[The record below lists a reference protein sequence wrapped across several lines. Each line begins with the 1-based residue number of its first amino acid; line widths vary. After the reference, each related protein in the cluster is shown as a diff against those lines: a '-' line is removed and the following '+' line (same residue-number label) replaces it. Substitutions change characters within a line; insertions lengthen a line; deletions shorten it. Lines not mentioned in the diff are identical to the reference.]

1 MAQAPI
7 RTTGDAGHRRL
18 GAGGRD
24 AVAARDQIAA
34 ILRNRI
40 GPHAAALFAEVETVP
55 DGGAEWRSADGEALT
70 PIAALPVE
78 RAAKL
83 QARHQEIADEIESL
97 AERIAGEGDAGRL
110 AAHMMR
116 LALVTPEG
124 FSALHA
130 AGDQPVLVNWG
141 HAAEGQDVPVMAETP
156 QPAQTSAPPVAA
168 EPTTMAAAAG
178 TAPVPEP
185 GAGSGGA
192 PLGEP
197 SRHGLGWLAW
207 ALPLAL
213 LIALAILIWLLL
225 QPLAPVVVER
235 DMPAPPPEN
244 PVPAA
249 RDGLAALK
257 AELETARAWRDELPT
272 LCVPI
277 PEARVEPPL
286 PKPEPKPARAPEPEP
301 EVVVTVPPAE
311 PQPAPPPRP
320 RPQLPAEVPRAG
332 AGLPQIAELPSQP
345 APKPSVCEPGWTP
358 TQRPEVMVVIDGSGS
373 MREGF
378 PGASSRIDAAKESI
392 TQVVRNLHK
401 DIKTGLVSFTDCN
414 ETSTPKKYSYA
425 ERPELLSRVRAVS
438 PTRGTSLAN
447 SIRRAGNAAKS
458 VGPATVIVVSDGEDT
473 CGGDPCAAA
482 RALKSQKPLLTVN
495 VIDLSGARS
504 SVLQCVANATGG
516 RVFVPKNAVEIT
528 REMQEAT
535 GQPDASQCNL

>member
-1 MAQAPI
+1 MAQATI
-7 RTTGDAGHRRL
+7 RTTGEAGHRRL

-40 GPHAAALFAEVETVP
+40 GPHAAAFFAEVATTP

-70 PIAALPVE
+70 PIASLPAE

-83 QARHQEIADEIESL
+83 EARHQEIAAEIESL
-97 AERIAGEGDAGRL
+97 AARIAGEGDAGRL

-124 FSALHA
+124 YPALHA

-141 HAAEGQDVPVMAETP
+141 HAAEGQDIPVMAELP
-156 QPAQTSAPPVAA
+156 QPAQPAGVAPTAP
-168 EPTTMAAAAG
+168 AAAAG
-178 TAPVPEP
+178 AAPVPAP
-185 GAGSGGA
+185 DADAGPTGSPLAA
-192 PLGEP
+192 PAQA
-197 SRHGLGWLAW
+197 GLGWLAW

-213 LIALAILIWLLL
+213 LIALAVLIWLLL
-225 QPLAPVVVER
+225 QPLTPIVVER
-235 DMPAPPPEN
+235 EMPAPPPEN

-249 RDGLAALK
+249 QDNLAALK
-257 AELETARAWRDELPT
+257 AELETARIWLDELPK
-272 LCVPI
+272 LCGPI
-277 PEARVEPPL
+277 PEARVEPP
-286 PKPEPKPARAPEPEP
+286 PPAPPPAPEPEPKPEP
-301 EVVVTVPPAE
+301 EVVVPAK
-311 PQPAPPPRP
+311 PQPASEPRP
-320 RPQLPAEVPRAG
+320 RPALPAEVPRADETPP
-332 AGLPQIAELPSQP
+332 LIAELPP
-345 APKPSVCEPGWTP
+345 AGTPKPSVCEPGWTP

-378 PGASSRIDAAKESI
+378 PGASSRIDAAKDSI

-482 RALKSQKPLLTVN
+482 HALKSQKPLLTVN

-516 RVFVPKNAVEIT
+516 RVFVPRNAVEIT

-535 GQPDASQCNL
+535 GQPDASQCNP

>member
-1 MAQAPI
+1 MAQATI
-7 RTTGDAGHRRL
+7 RTTGEAGHRRL

-40 GPHAAALFAEVETVP
+40 GPHAAALFAEVETAA

-70 PIAALPVE
+70 PAASLPPE
-78 RAAKL
+78 RAAAL
-83 QARHQEIADEIESL
+83 RARQQEIAGEIETL
-97 AERIAGEGDAGRL
+97 AARIAGEGDAGRL

-124 FSALHA
+124 YPALHA

-141 HAAEGQDVPVMAETP
+141 HAAEGQDIPVMADLP
-156 QPAQTSAPPVAA
+156 QSAQPAPVAST
-168 EPTTMAAAAG
+168 PAAIPASAG
-178 TAPVPEP
+178 AAPVPAPEADAEP
-185 GAGSGGA
+185 GGA
-192 PLGEP
+192 TLAEP
-197 SRHGLGWLAW
+197 ARHGLGWLAW

-213 LIALAILIWLLL
+213 LIALALLIWLLL
-225 QPLAPVVVER
+225 QPLAPIVLER
-235 DMPAPPPEN
+235 EMPAPPPEN

-249 RDGLAALK
+249 QDSLAALK
-257 AELETARAWRDELPT
+257 AELETARIWLDEIPK
-272 LCVPI
+272 LCGPI
-277 PEARVEPPL
+277 PEARVEPP
-286 PKPEPKPARAPEPEP
+286 PPEPEP
-301 EVVVTVPPAE
+301 EPELEVVVPAK
-311 PQPAPPPRP
+311 PQPAPEPRP
-320 RPQLPAEVPRAG
+320 RPTLPAEVPRADETPS
-332 AGLPQIAELPSQP
+332 LIAELPTTST
-345 APKPSVCEPGWTP
+345 PKPSVCQPGWTP

-373 MREGF
+373 MRDGF
-378 PGASSRIDAAKESI
+378 PGASSRIDAAKQSI
-392 TQVVRNLHK
+392 TQVVQNLHK

-495 VIDLSGARS
+495 VIDLSGSRS

-516 RVFVPKNAVEIT
+516 RVFAPRNAVEIT

-535 GQPDASQCNL
+535 GQPDASQCNP

>member
-1 MAQAPI
+1 MAQATI
-7 RTTGDAGHRRL
+7 RTTGEAGHRRL
-18 GAGGRD
+18 GAGSRD

-40 GPHAAALFAEVETVP
+40 GPHAATLFAEVETTP
-55 DGGAEWRSADGEALT
+55 DGSAEWRSADGGALT
-70 PIAALPVE
+70 PIASLPAE

-83 QARHQEIADEIESL
+83 QARHQEIAGEIETL
-97 AERIAGEGDAGRL
+97 AARIAGEGDAERL

-124 FSALHA
+124 YPALHA

-141 HAAEGQDVPVMAETP
+141 HAAEGQDIPVMAEIP
-156 QPAQTSAPPVAA
+156 QPAQPAPPPAGVA
-168 EPTTMAAAAG
+168 PTAMAAAAA
-178 TAPVPEP
+178 APDED
-185 GAGSGGA
+185 AGPTGA
-192 PLGEP
+192 PLAAP
-197 SRHGLGWLAW
+197 ARHGLGWLAW

-213 LIALAILIWLLL
+213 LIALAVLIWLLL
-225 QPLAPVVVER
+225 QPLAPTVVER
-235 DMPAPPPEN
+235 EMPAPPPEN

-249 RDGLAALK
+249 QDNLAALK
-257 AELETARAWRDELPT
+257 AELETARVWLDELPK
-272 LCVPI
+272 LCEPI
-277 PEARVEPPL
+277 PEARVEPAP
-286 PKPEPKPARAPEPEP
+286 PEPEP
-301 EVVVTVPPAE
+301 ELEPQPEPEAVVPAK
-311 PQPAPPPRP
+311 PQPAPEPRP
-320 RPQLPAEVPRAG
+320 RPVLPAEVPRADETPP
-332 AGLPQIAELPSQP
+332 LIAERPP
-345 APKPSVCEPGWTP
+345 ASTPKPSVCEPGWTP

-378 PGASSRIDAAKESI
+378 PGASSRIDAAKKSI
-392 TQVVRNLHK
+392 AQVVRNLHK

-414 ETSTPKKYSYA
+414 ETSAPKKYSYA

-495 VIDLSGARS
+495 VIDLSGDRS

-535 GQPDASQCNL
+535 GQPDTSQCNP